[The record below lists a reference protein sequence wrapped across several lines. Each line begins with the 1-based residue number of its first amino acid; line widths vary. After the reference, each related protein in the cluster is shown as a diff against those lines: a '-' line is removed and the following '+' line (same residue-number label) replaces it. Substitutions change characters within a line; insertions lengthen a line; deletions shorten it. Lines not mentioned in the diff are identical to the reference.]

1 VSDADC
7 VAFLQ
12 WALPRLRMRWDGFR
26 KVRRQVCRRVER
38 RRRALGLDGLSAYRV
53 YLEQHEDE
61 WAVLDSLC
69 RVTISR
75 FYRDRAVFAFLEGEV
90 LPELAQNTVADGRA
104 ALEAWSAGCASGEE
118 PYTLALVWELGL
130 AARDA
135 ELDLHVRATDA
146 DEALLERA
154 REACYRPSSLKELPD
169 EWRRR
174 AFVSRGELFC
184 LRDELKRRVTL
195 GRHDV
200 RGGPPPGGPFDLVLC
215 RNLVFTY
222 MDDALQR
229 EVTGW
234 ILDVLRPGG
243 ALVVGAHE
251 TPPDLGALAP
261 WSAGLGVYRRSTGGG
276 R

>member
-1 VSDADC
+1 MSDTEC

-12 WALPRLRMRWDGFR
+12 WALPRLRMRWEGFR
-26 KVRRQVCRRVER
+26 KVRRQVCRRVDR
-38 RRRALGLDGLSAYRV
+38 RRRALRLDGLPAYRA
-53 YLEQHEDE
+53 YLGQHEDE

-75 FYRDRAVFAFLEGEV
+75 FYRDRGVYAFLESEV
-90 LPELAQNTVADGRA
+90 LPPLAETAVEDGRP

-118 PYTLALVWELGL
+118 PYTLALVWAL
-130 AARDA
+130 RRPA
-135 ELDLHVRATDA
+135 EIDLHVLATDA
-146 DEALLERA
+146 DDAMLDRA
-154 REACYRPSSLKELPD
+154 RNACYRASSLKELPD

-174 AFVSRGELFC
+174 AFVSRDELFC
-184 LRDELKRRVTL
+184 LRDEIKRGVTL
-195 GRHDV
+195 ARHDV
-200 RGGPPPGGPFDLVLC
+200 RSGPPPGGPFDLVFC

-222 MDDALQR
+222 LDEGLQR

-261 WSAGLGVYRRSTGGG
+261 WSARFGVYRRSAGGG